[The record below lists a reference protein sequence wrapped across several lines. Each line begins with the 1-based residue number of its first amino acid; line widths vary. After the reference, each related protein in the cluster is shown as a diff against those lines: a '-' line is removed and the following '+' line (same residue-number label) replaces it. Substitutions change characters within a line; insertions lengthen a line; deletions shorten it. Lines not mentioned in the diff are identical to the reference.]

1 MINSAPSWIALCA
14 AACAVRRALG
24 VLRHE
29 RDRRIVEI
37 EQRKLGVLQRLGDR
51 RRVARAGK
59 GQKQRDLHRTGRCG
73 HAWRDRPRAAAAA
86 AAAEQTRNGE
96 ACERELRG
104 PDGQTDA
111 LWKWHE
117 PLRFKASLTRAG
129 LGSFSSPK
137 RLA

>member
-1 MINSAPSWIALCA
+1 MTTLYGSRLRVTIWN
-14 AACAVRRALG
+14 RR
-24 VLRHE
+24 
-29 RDRRIVEI
+29 
-37 EQRKLGVLQRLGDR
+37 
-51 RRVARAGK
+51 
-59 GQKQRDLHRTGRCG
+59 
-73 HAWRDRPRAAAAA
+73 PAA
-86 AAAEQTRNGE
+86 AAAEQSRNGE
-96 ACERELRG
+96 ACECELRG